1 MTEWRNR
8 IIATGDEA
16 PDQLL
21 ANPKNF
27 RRHPKHQQEALRGVL
42 NEVGWVQD
50 VIVNRTTGRL
60 VDGHLRVELAL
71 RDGATTVPV
80 KYVELSDAEESLI
93 LATFDPISALATADK
108 EQLDALLRE
117 VSTGEAGVQQMLADL
132 AEREGIVG
140 FGGGTDGLTDPDEVP
155 DPPVEPTSRLGDL
168 WVLGEHRVLCGD
180 ATSDAAVS
188 RVMGFDK
195 AEMVWTDPPYGV
207 AVGDKNKWLNSI
219 ARSNRV
225 EDNLMNDTLSEPQL
239 LAMLRDAFGVAARY
253 CTAGAAWYVAAPATP
268 LQLVFG
274 QALHELGILRQ
285 ELIWVKQNA
294 TFAPMGVSYHWKHE
308 PIFYGW
314 LPDGAHRYHGDRKQT
329 TVWEIDR
336 PQASPDHPT
345 MKPVALVERAIE
357 HSSLPGQVVLDSFLG
372 SGTTLLACERL
383 GRKCRGTELDPKY
396 VDVIVK
402 RWEEFTGRT
411 AELHRSAEAAD

>member
-1 MTEWRNR
+1 MKEWRNR

-140 FGGGTDGLTDPDEVP
+140 LGGATEGLTDADEVP
-155 DPPVEPTSRLGDL
+155 EPPVEPTSRLGDL

-180 ATSDAAVS
+180 STIDSDVASLMNKEQAA
-188 RVMGFDK
+188 MMF
-195 AEMVWTDPPYGV
+195 TDPPYAIFGSSTGV
-207 AVGDKNKWLNSI
+207 GGDVADDKMIRPFFRDVLTASRKHTKKNAHLYICCDW
-219 ARSNRV
+219 RSWYAWW
-225 EDNLMNDTLSEPQL
+225 E
-239 LAMLRDAFGVAARY
+239 VAK
-253 CTAGAAWYVAAPATP
+253 PAK
-268 LQLVFG
+268 LQIKNCIVWDKGSPGMGSMFMS
-274 QALHELGILRQ
+274 QHELILFATNSWQDHMEREGTKHRLVRDSNVWQ
-285 ELIWVKQNA
+285 EGRPSIIDKTHNA
-294 TFAPMGVSYHWKHE
+294 
-308 PIFYGW
+308 
-314 LPDGAHRYHGDRKQT
+314 Q
-329 TVWEIDR
+329 
-336 PQASPDHPT
+336 
-345 MKPVALVERAIE
+345 KPVALIKRALE
-357 HSSLPGQVVLDSFLG
+357 ASSDAGDLVLDLFGG
-372 SGTTLLACERL
+372 SGSTLIACE
-383 GRKCRGTELDPKY
+383 ELNRRASLMEIDPKY
-396 VDVIVK
+396 VDVIVQ
-402 RWEEFTGRT
+402 RWETFTGRT